1 MPTLEER
8 VAALEARLDA
18 LAPDGEPEGYYTHKY
33 TGEEMDAL
41 LDRVAAMA
49 ETREGG

>member
-1 MPTLEER
+1 MPTLEAR

-18 LAPDGEPEGYYTHKY
+18 LAPDGEGYYTHKY
-33 TGEEMDAL
+33 SGEEMDAL